1 MGSKLFPQN
10 NNDENA
16 INQDKFKNI
25 KSEYFSIVNQIFR
38 KNYEQTFDEK
48 RINDNMTI
56 CLEKKTFN
64 EVYDLNE
71 VGNYSY
77 IYWLDYLYHFLSV
90 EQKNEEW
97 ANEMI
102 EKLDEEPFLIE
113 NKYLSQ
119 FFFKEFFITTEPQ
132 CISESKGDEL
142 NESLDDIF
150 SNSNSLKISLN
161 NNNLNMM
168 RNLGGTFG
176 PNSPQSQKE
185 ESESDNSSVND
196 ETEKKYKLLRNQ
208 VKKYIYIFKEH
219 IIHKDHPINRTI
231 QIFEE
236 AWVKHVEKKL
246 QFIENFDDSDNDFHN
261 TNELIDE
268 LTKQLQDFVIIMQIC
283 LKLFYCK
290 AIDYSCF
297 INEKDELINLLTTI
311 IFRTGKIYQTIFKL
325 QKIKLGSISSDMKN
339 KYIELKK
346 ITPQVLGIEK
356 QFCLNIETLNMQEEI
371 LEKEKSSYEKEP
383 NKDEKEKDD
392 NLNTN
397 IHLENQDKGNIIIDI
412 TDEKME
418 IRKINN
424 ILMKIKEKKKKISKY
439 RESDMNDDIQVDIDF
454 GSDNN
459 NIITESYYNRP
470 GSLYED
476 NIIGSI
482 LTKSR
487 ETMDNDNNLLNK
499 NKTKNNGNNI
509 LFLNGNINDSF
520 DENDNCKII
529 RDHNEGR
536 KSITQINFVKVFER
550 ISFTKD
556 PEKKEFSYFPYETAI
571 QLLKQIEK
579 YKAPFEKMLIFA
591 SLSNEIKNCIDDYWK
606 DMEDYIKNDLL
617 GVEAEQLMTIFV
629 YIISKAQI
637 EDILVH
643 CKLIQLFT
651 TTMTKSSMIGYYYS
665 NAEASVNYIQTLKS
679 VKELFKGS
687 GIWSSQNSNY
697 NYDDD

>member
-10 NNDENA
+10 NNDGNT
-16 INQDKFKNI
+16 IDQDKFKSI
-25 KSEYFSIVNQIFR
+25 KSEYFSIVNQIIR
-38 KNYEQTFDEK
+38 NNYDQAFNEK
-48 RINDNMTI
+48 RINDNMAI
-56 CLEKKTFN
+56 CLEKKSFN
-64 EVYDLNE
+64 EIYDLNE
-71 VGNYSY
+71 IENPSY
-77 IYWLDYLYHFLSV
+77 IYWLDYLYHYLSV

-119 FFFKEFFITTEPQ
+119 FFFKEFFIQNEPQ

-142 NESLDDIF
+142 NESNDDIF
-150 SNSNSLKISLN
+150 SNSNSLKVSLN

-176 PNSPQSQKE
+176 PNSPQSHKE

-208 VKKYIYIFKEH
+208 VKKYIYVFKEH
-219 IIHKDHPINRTI
+219 IIYKDHPINRVI

-236 AWVKHVEKKL
+236 TWVKQVEKKL
-246 QFIENFDDSDNDFHN
+246 QFIENFNDRDNDFHN
-261 TNELIDE
+261 TNELIDK

-290 AIDYSCF
+290 VIDYSCF

-325 QKIKLGSISSDMKN
+325 QKIRLGSIVSDMKN
-339 KYIELKK
+339 KYIQLKK

-371 LEKEKSSYEKEP
+371 LEKEKSSYEKES

-392 NLNTN
+392 SMNINTN
-397 IHLENQDKGNIIIDI
+397 ICLDNKDKGNIYIDI

-424 ILMKIKEKKKKISKY
+424 LLMKIKEKKNKISKY
-439 RESDMNDDIQVDIDF
+439 RESDMNDIQVDIDF

-459 NIITESYYNRP
+459 NIISESHYNRP
-470 GSLYED
+470 VSLYED
-476 NIIGSI
+476 TLVGS
-482 LTKSR
+482 LLSKSR
-487 ETMDNDNNLLNK
+487 ETIDNDYNSLNK
-499 NKTKNNGNNI
+499 NNTKNKLNNI
-509 LFLNGNINDSF
+509 FINGNINDTV
-520 DENDNCKII
+520 DENDNCQII
-529 RDHNEGR
+529 RDHNEAR

-643 CKLIQLFT
+643 CKLIKLFT

-687 GIWSSQNSNY
+687 GIWSSQNSSY
-697 NYDDD
+697 NDDDD

>member
-10 NNDENA
+10 NNDGNT
-16 INQDKFKNI
+16 IDQDKFKSI
-25 KSEYFSIVNQIFR
+25 KSEYFSIVNQIIR
-38 KNYEQTFDEK
+38 NNYDQAFDEK
-48 RINDNMTI
+48 RINDNMAI
-56 CLEKKTFN
+56 CLEKKSFN
-64 EVYDLNE
+64 EIYDLNE
-71 VGNYSY
+71 IENPSY
-77 IYWLDYLYHFLSV
+77 IYWLDYLYHYLSV

-102 EKLDEEPFLIE
+102 EKLDEEPFLME

-119 FFFKEFFITTEPQ
+119 FFFKEFFIQNEPQ
-132 CISESKGDEL
+132 FINESKVDEL
-142 NESLDDIF
+142 NESNDDIF
-150 SNSNSLKISLN
+150 SNSNSLKVSLN

-176 PNSPQSQKE
+176 PNSPQSLKE

-208 VKKYIYIFKEH
+208 VKKYIYVFKEH
-219 IIHKDHPINRTI
+219 IIYKDHPINRVI

-236 AWVKHVEKKL
+236 TWVKQVEKKL
-246 QFIENFDDSDNDFHN
+246 QFIENFNDRDNDFHN

-290 AIDYSCF
+290 VIDYSCF

-325 QKIKLGSISSDMKN
+325 QKIRLGSIVSDMKN
-339 KYIELKK
+339 KYIQLKK

-371 LEKEKSSYEKEP
+371 LEKEKSSYEKES
-383 NKDEKEKDD
+383 NKDEKEKD
-392 NLNTN
+392 NSMNINTN
-397 IHLENQDKGNIIIDI
+397 ICLDNKDKGNIYIDI
-412 TDEKME
+412 TDENME

-424 ILMKIKEKKKKISKY
+424 LLMKIKEKKNKISKY
-439 RESDMNDDIQVDIDF
+439 RESDMNDIQVDIDF

-459 NIITESYYNRP
+459 NIISESYYNRP

-476 NIIGSI
+476 TIVGS
-482 LTKSR
+482 LLSKRR
-487 ETMDNDNNLLNK
+487 ETIDNDYNSLNK
-499 NKTKNNGNNI
+499 NNTKNKLNNI
-509 LFLNGNINDSF
+509 FINGNINDSV
-520 DENDNCKII
+520 DENDNCQII
-529 RDHNEGR
+529 RDHNEAR

-629 YIISKAQI
+629 YIISKAQV
-637 EDILVH
+637 EDIMVH
-643 CKLIQLFT
+643 CNLIKLFT

-687 GIWSSQNSNY
+687 GIWSSQNSSY
-697 NYDDD
+697 NDDDD

>member
-1 MGSKLFPQN
+1 M
-10 NNDENA
+10 A
-16 INQDKFKNI
+16 
-25 KSEYFSIVNQIFR
+25 
-38 KNYEQTFDEK
+38 
-48 RINDNMTI
+48 I
-56 CLEKKTFN
+56 CLEKKSFN
-64 EVYDLNE
+64 EIYDLNE
-71 VGNYSY
+71 IENPSY
-77 IYWLDYLYHFLSV
+77 IYWLDYLYHYLSV

-102 EKLDEEPFLIE
+102 EKLDEEPFLME

-119 FFFKEFFITTEPQ
+119 FFFKEFFIQNEPQ
-132 CISESKGDEL
+132 FINESKVDEL
-142 NESLDDIF
+142 NESNDDIF
-150 SNSNSLKISLN
+150 SNSNSLKVSLN

-176 PNSPQSQKE
+176 PNSPQSLKE

-208 VKKYIYIFKEH
+208 VKKYIYVFKEH
-219 IIHKDHPINRTI
+219 IIYKDHPINRVI

-236 AWVKHVEKKL
+236 TWVKQVEKKL
-246 QFIENFDDSDNDFHN
+246 QFIENFNDRDNDFHN

-290 AIDYSCF
+290 VIDYSCF

-325 QKIKLGSISSDMKN
+325 QKIRLGSIVSDMKN
-339 KYIELKK
+339 KYIQLKK

-371 LEKEKSSYEKEP
+371 LEKEKSSYEKES
-383 NKDEKEKDD
+383 NKDEKEKD
-392 NLNTN
+392 NSMNINTN
-397 IHLENQDKGNIIIDI
+397 ICLDNKDKGNIYIDI
-412 TDEKME
+412 TDENME

-424 ILMKIKEKKKKISKY
+424 LLMKIKEKKNKISKY
-439 RESDMNDDIQVDIDF
+439 RESDMNDIQVDIDF

-459 NIITESYYNRP
+459 NIISESYYNRP

-476 NIIGSI
+476 TIVGS
-482 LTKSR
+482 LLSKRR
-487 ETMDNDNNLLNK
+487 ETIDNDYNSLNK
-499 NKTKNNGNNI
+499 NNTKNKLNNI
-509 LFLNGNINDSF
+509 FINGNINDSV
-520 DENDNCKII
+520 DENDNCQII
-529 RDHNEGR
+529 RDHNEAR

-629 YIISKAQI
+629 YIISKAQV
-637 EDILVH
+637 EDIMVH
-643 CKLIQLFT
+643 CNLIKLFT

-687 GIWSSQNSNY
+687 GIWSSQNSSY
-697 NYDDD
+697 NDDDD